1 MTPSLGSFL
10 YMIELSVENFSLYPI
25 STCSDMDLSH
35 SLVSCHQ
42 EKSALPLLLPLW
54 GRCSQ
59 QWGHPSVSSLNWTNL
74 TTSAVPRKSCLI
86 VLSPS
91 LFLSFGHILVFLY
104 TSYTVR
110 PKTGHRTWGEA
121 SQYKSHN
128 YPTMQVLI
136 VNWLTLKAP
145 NIKIYF

>member
-10 YMIELSVENFSLYPI
+10 YMIALPVEKFSIYPI
-25 STCSDMDLSH
+25 SVCSDMDLSH
-35 SLVSCHQ
+35 PLVSCHQ
-42 EKSALPLLLPLW
+42 KRSALPLLLPSW
-54 GRCSQ
+54 GGCSQ

-74 TTSAVPRKSCLI
+74 TSSAVPRKSCPL

-104 TSYTVR
+104 ASYTVG
-110 PKTGHRTWGEA
+110 PKTGHRTWREA
-121 SQYKSHN
+121 SQYRSDN

-136 VNWLTLKAP
+136 VNWLTQSLKS
-145 NIKIYF
+145 